1 MYLSNKDYEGRLI
14 FDGYPRNLVQ
24 VKNLDNLLK
33 KYSQK
38 IDIVLKLSVSLETIK
53 KRISERA
60 SKNTNNKS
68 SLLGIAF
75 KMSTELVA
83 AVLVGT
89 IIGFIFDN
97 WFGTKPWLILTF
109 FFVGVI
115 AGVLNVIRSAKNMQ
129 K

>member
-1 MYLSNKDYEGRLI
+1 MANNKFKTRLEI
-14 FDGYPRNLVQ
+14 A
-24 VKNLDNLLK
+24 
-33 KYSQK
+33 
-38 IDIVLKLSVSLETIK
+38 K
-53 KRISERA
+53 KRISERTN
-60 SKNTNNKS
+60 KNSINRS

-89 IIGFIFDN
+89 IIGFIFDS